1 MSRGTSKIKKE
12 FEPDRKYG
20 HILIGRLI
28 NKVMWAGKKSVAE
41 TIVYDALQTAAQ
53 KIGKDPI
60 QVFEGA
66 MNNIYPSVQLRSRRI
81 GGANIQIPTE
91 VSPERKTIL
100 ALQWLVG
107 VARAHKGKPM
117 AERLAQELVGAYNN
131 TGDAVKKKE
140 DTHRMAEANRAFAHF
155 ARF

>member
-1 MSRGTSKIKKE
+1 MPRSKSKIKHE

-20 HILIGRLI
+20 HVLIGRLV

-41 TIVYDALQTAAQ
+41 KIVYDALQIAAQ
-53 KIGKDPI
+53 KISKDPI

-66 MNNIYPSVQLRSRRI
+66 LNNIYPSVQLRSRRI
-81 GGANIQIPTE
+81 GGSNIQIPTE
-91 VSPERKTIL
+91 VSPERRVIL

-107 VARAHKGKPM
+107 VARARKGKPM
-117 AERLAQELVGAYNN
+117 AEKLGQELIDAYNN
-131 TGDAVKKKE
+131 SGDAVKKKE
-140 DTHRMAEANRAFAHF
+140 DIHRMAEANRAFAHF

>member
-1 MSRGTSKIKKE
+1 MPRSKSKIKHE

-20 HILIGRLI
+20 HVLIGRLV

-41 TIVYDALQTAAQ
+41 KIVYDALQIAAQ
-53 KIGKDPI
+53 KISKDPI

-66 MNNIYPSVQLRSRRI
+66 LNNIYPSVQLRSRRI
-81 GGANIQIPTE
+81 GGSNIQIPTE
-91 VSPERKTIL
+91 VSPERRVIL

-107 VARAHKGKPM
+107 TARARKGKPM
-117 AERLAQELVGAYNN
+117 AEKLGQELIDAYNN
-131 TGDAVKKKE
+131 SGDAVKKKE
-140 DTHRMAEANRAFAHF
+140 DVHRMAEANRAFAHF